1 MVRTKRLAKDDYPHN
16 KLVREQAKIDA
27 ERRAVR
33 EKSWY
38 SELDADARPV
48 VERLDAEQI
57 AQLDGM
63 KEVERQTKIL
73 QYVEEENSKKK
84 QRQLKA
90 LASSSNEKGKTFCNR
105 YNTKACFFSGPP
117 EVAA

>member
-33 EKSWY
+33 KKSWY

-63 KEVERQTKIL
+63 KEVEQCQQIGHTTIPDEVFQRRRQ
-73 QYVEEENSKKK
+73 NSC
-84 QRQLKA
+84 
-90 LASSSNEKGKTFCNR
+90 S
-105 YNTKACFFSGPP
+105 
-117 EVAA
+117 AA

>member
-48 VERLDAEQI
+48 VEPSGCGTDSPVRWYEGGRAPDQNLTVCR
-57 AQLDGM
+57 GG
-63 KEVERQTKIL
+63 
-73 QYVEEENSKKK
+73 K
-84 QRQLKA
+84 Q
-90 LASSSNEKGKTFCNR
+90 
-105 YNTKACFFSGPP
+105 
-117 EVAA
+117 

>member
-1 MVRTKRLAKDDYPHN
+1 MVRTKGLAKADCPHG
-16 KLVREQAKIDA
+16 KRVREQAKIDA
-27 ERRAVR
+27 ERRVVR
-33 EKSWY
+33 KKSWY

-90 LASSSNEKGKTFCNR
+90 LASAVPIKKVRHLAIDTTLMLASFQDQR
-105 YNTKACFFSGPP
+105 Q
-117 EVAA
+117 